1 MTTYSYLFICLFFG
15 MIPGVSLMAITF
27 LTKQGTLS
35 RKTADS
41 LYSMIVYSL
50 MIISGL
56 IIAYYNTQ

>member
-15 MIPGVSLMAITF
+15 MIPGVSLMTLGL
-27 LTKQGTLS
+27 LTKKGAIS

-41 LYSMIVYSL
+41 FYSTIVYSL

>member
-15 MIPGVSLMAITF
+15 TIPGLSLMAITL
-27 LTKQGTLS
+27 LTKQGAIS

-41 LYSMIVYSL
+41 LYSTVVYSL

-56 IIAYYNTQ
+56 LIAYYNTQ